1 MKITNEI
8 TNEILKTYQKLNVLK
23 SKVSKRQKYLTIK
36 EILIAKG
43 FFLSVDEIE
52 KTIKNTK
59 KIKKR

>member
-8 TNEILKTYQKLNVLK
+8 TNEILKTYQKLSVLN
-23 SKVSKRQKYLTIK
+23 SKVPKSQKYLTIK
-36 EILIAKG
+36 EILMAKSVY
-43 FFLSVDEIE
+43 LSVDEIE